1 MHQNQFL
8 MRPGSRGGDPLARI
22 GHSRVHRAEF
32 FAGDLESAR
41 ERKRERERE
50 AFPLSLEQKKKKL
63 SETDETRLE
72 ML

>member
-41 ERKRERERE
+41 ERKRERERGVS
-50 AFPLSLEQKKKKL
+50 SLIGTKKKKL